1 MTIAATR
8 KKQVAVE
15 PSGMLPETPVL
26 QASEVRFSP
35 GGHEV
40 LRGVSLDLRPGA
52 VTIIIGPNGAGKST
66 LLSVLAGDVP
76 PDSGTV
82 ALGGKPLA
90 SWKTLD
96 AARRRAVMAQDTSVS
111 FPYTVREVVQMGRNA
126 WRRTERSAQDE
137 AVVDS
142 AISATGI
149 GHLSARSVT
158 LLSGGERQRTALSR
172 VLAQEGS
179 VLLLD
184 EPVSAMDIAH
194 QEQTLQTCRR
204 LAAEGAAVAVVLH
217 DLDAAAAYADW
228 LVLLH
233 HGQVHAAGTV
243 ADICRAEV
251 LSEVYGTPIEVF
263 RTQEGG
269 RLRVAPRR

>member
-15 PSGMLPETPVL
+15 PPDGLPETPAL
-26 QASEVRFSP
+26 QASEVHFSP

-82 ALGGKPLA
+82 SLGGKPLA

-126 WRRTERSAQDE
+126 WRRTERAAQDE
-137 AVVDS
+137 TVVDN

>member
-1 MTIAATR
+1 MTIHATR
-8 KKQVAVE
+8 KKQVTAG
-15 PSGMLPETPVL
+15 PSDVLQETPAL
-26 QASEVRFSP
+26 QASEVHFSP

-40 LRGVSLDLRPGA
+40 LRGVSLELRPGT

-66 LLSVLAGDVP
+66 LLSVLAGDVS

-96 AARRRAVMAQDTSVS
+96 AARRRAVMVQDTSVS

-126 WRRTERSAQDE
+126 WRRTGRAAQDE

-142 AISATGI
+142 AISATGM
-149 GHLSARSVT
+149 GPLSARSVT

-243 ADICRAEV
+243 EDICRAEV